1 MKNGA
6 YPHNVQLIVTER
18 CNLACRHCAVPEEDS
33 PAGTELTIDDW
44 KAFTTLLDGAGVRSL
59 TISGG
64 EALLRHGV
72 MDLTEHACALRFDQ
86 VCLVSN
92 GLVMREPDRVAVAR
106 LQRQS
111 HAFGYHVSLDGASAR
126 THDWMRGQGAWA
138 RTWRNLERLRAA
150 GGRVDGVQVVLH
162 EGNADELEQLAHQAR
177 ELGSRVVVVF
187 PHAAIGRARR
197 TPHGLTPDGWSEVYR
212 RTAALEAATGLSIV
226 LMGPVLIDEWPDS
239 ASVVPNPATPT
250 SMNMCVGPD
259 GEAFT
264 CPPLRPRSLGAVGD
278 LLSGADS
285 FDAVAARGGL
295 LTHEVCG
302 TCKFQLLC
310 TGVNRAQPWRDR
322 AAGQVFRDP
331 HVVA

>member
-1 MKNGA
+1 MKDGT

-18 CNLACRHCAVPEEDS
+18 CNLACRHCAVPAEDS
-33 PAGTELTIDDW
+33 PVEAEMTMDDW
-44 KAFTTLLDGAGVRSL
+44 RAFTTLLDREGVRSL

-64 EALLRHGV
+64 EALLRRDV
-72 MDLTEHACALRFDQ
+72 IDLVEHACALRFNQ

-92 GLVMREPDRVAVAR
+92 GLVMRESDRASVVR
-106 LQRQS
+106 LQQQRG
-111 HAFGYHVSLDGASAR
+111 AFSYHVSLDGATAR
-126 THDWMRGQGAWA
+126 THDWMRGEGAWV
-138 RTWRNLERLRAA
+138 RTVRNLDRLRAA

-162 EGNADELEQLAHQAR
+162 KGNVGELDQLAHQAH
-177 ELGSRVVVVF
+177 ELGCSVMVLF

-197 TPHGLTPDGWSEVYR
+197 SPHGLEAEDWSEVYR
-212 RTAALEAATGLSIV
+212 RTSALEAATGITIV

-239 ASVVPNPATPT
+239 APVIPNPATPT

-264 CPPLRPRSLGAVGD
+264 CPPLRPRSLGAVRD
-278 LLSGADS
+278 LLSGGDS
-285 FDAVAARGGL
+285 FDAVSARGGL
-295 LTHEVCG
+295 LTREMCT

-310 TGVNRAQPWRDR
+310 TGVDSAQPWRDR
-322 AAGQVFRDP
+322 TPGQVFRDP